1 MVSKQGRQEA
11 PIDPAGGPLARFAI
25 ELRQLREECGSPAY
39 RELATWS
46 AKVGSAYSDT
56 TFSIA
61 ARGQTRPSLP
71 VVLAYVQACLAYAKA
86 DEQRIAQELAVWA
99 SRWEALEE
107 EPAAAG
113 PAELPEQSPDTPQPH
128 PDPDPGPDPDPDTI
142 PSDDEPLVRRRAA
155 FRPRLRSRQGALVV
169 LGSIAVLAGLGFG
182 ARYIAA
188 PGSAAAEPQASGT
201 PVPPAALPAEAP
213 PAASPRN
220 PTTGENSRCARLRH
234 VGGVAWSP
242 CTRADST
249 TLDFAVWLSNPGTK
263 PVTVKIK
270 LFYVQAGT
278 AHACPGR
285 WGAGVQV
292 QVAPGEMTT
301 PKAACS
307 MDKLPATAFQTKAW
321 VITPNAASWGY
332 REMSQ
337 TVHVQADGTSAIWAD
352 EA

>member
-25 ELRQLREECGSPAY
+25 ELRRLRKECGSPTY

-86 DEQRIAQELAVWA
+86 DEQRITQELAAWT

-107 EPAAAG
+107 GPAAAH
-113 PAELPEQSPDTPQPH
+113 PAEQPEQSPDQNPDISQPR
-128 PDPDPGPDPDPDTI
+128 PDTI
-142 PSDDEPLVRRRAA
+142 PPDDEPLVRSQAA
-155 FRPRLRSRQGALVV
+155 LGPRLRSRQGVLVT
-169 LGSIAVLAGLGFG
+169 LGSLAVLAGIGFG

-188 PGSAAAEPQASGT
+188 PGSASAEPRASGT
-201 PVPPAALPAEAP
+201 QAPPAALPAAAP
-213 PAASPRN
+213 PAASPQN

-234 VGGVAWSP
+234 VAGVAWSP
-242 CTRADST
+242 CTRADRS

-285 WGAGVQV
+285 WGAGVEV
-292 QVAPGEMTT
+292 QVAPGKMTT
-301 PKAACS
+301 PEAACS
-307 MDKLPATAFQTKAW
+307 IDKLPATAFQTKAW
-321 VITPNAASWGY
+321 VITPNDTSWGY

-337 TVHVQADGTSAIWAD
+337 TIHVQTDGTTALWAD